1 MSQCSSYHAETG
13 EARCWGTREMDP
25 CSCGGDQRQCSF
37 YPEVRERAERAG
49 IRMNRT
55 LPQQLRTIEARYKRM
70 APQTRSLIH
79 QAASE
84 IERLQ
89 AALDEKAERSADVEQ
104 KRHGHWIEDGDVQ
117 ICSECGEEHEWA
129 DYRAPYCDSC
139 GAKMDMV
146 TDCNQVKDG
155 DGE

>member
-1 MSQCSSYHAETG
+1 MSQCRSYHTETG
-13 EARCWGTREMDP
+13 EARCWGTKEMDP
-25 CSCGGDQRQCSF
+25 CSCDGDQRRCSF
-37 YPEVRERAERAG
+37 YDYLRERAAREYPR
-49 IRMNRT
+49 INKT
-55 LPQQLRTIEARYKRM
+55 LPQQLRIAEAGYRRM
-70 APQTRSLIH
+70 APHMRSLIH

-89 AALDEKAERSADVEQ
+89 AALDERTREAADVEQ

-139 GAKMDMV
+139 GAKMDGGRDDV
-146 TDCNQVKDG
+146 
-155 DGE
+155 